1 MQYIFLSHDVDWRR
15 QGPPVEHILERK
27 DRFDSKIFE
36 RTKPEDLYR
45 NIPEYIEIEEKLGV
59 RSTFFFRTIYENGNL
74 IDYEDD
80 IKQLQESNW
89 EIGLHT
95 DPTSIDDAEKIRLE
109 KEKLESIT
117 KKPIF
122 GNRVHFLNYNSELLN
137 KLEKL
142 DFSYDSSLRHSKDRI
157 DEKEMRY
164 FRNNPVTQN
173 LGSHGMDPSKWIIEF
188 PVTLMD
194 AYLFTHMKIKEDKII
209 SEFKKTLD
217 ISRNLWDGEGLYGGV
232 ITVIWHDNV
241 LKMKGGRMYQQI
253 LEFLTSQDDVK
264 IMRGIDLVEILK
276 N

>member
-15 QGPPVEHILERK
+15 QGPPLEHVLARK
-27 DRFDSKIFE
+27 DRFNPELFDK
-36 RTKPEDLYR
+36 TKPEDLYR
-45 NIPEYIEIEEKLGV
+45 NIPEYMELEERFGI
-59 RSTFFFRTIYENGNL
+59 RSTFFFRTLYENGNVD
-74 IDYEDD
+74 DYEDD
-80 IKQLQESNW
+80 IQTLQKENW

-95 DPTSIDDAEKIRLE
+95 DPQSVNDIEKIRLE

-122 GNRVHFLNYNSELLN
+122 GNRVHFLNYNSELLD

-142 DFSYDSSLRHSKDRI
+142 GFSYDSSLRYSKDRI

-164 FRNNPVTQN
+164 FRNNPIN
-173 LGSHGMDPSKWIIEF
+173 NNRGHYGMDPSKWIVEF

-209 SEFKKTLD
+209 SEFEKTLD
-217 ISRNLWDGEGLYGGV
+217 ISRNLWDGEGLHGGV

-241 LKMKGGRMYQQI
+241 LKMIGGRMYKQI
-253 LEFLTSQDDVK
+253 LEFLTSQDDVQIVPGK
-264 IMRGIDLVEILK
+264 ELADILK